1 MIFCIAV
8 FRSRTNTMEFI
19 DLMARAGV
27 TCRPVNTP
35 TAMRVGC
42 GVSARF
48 SCAYKGVAEKIIKNS
63 SLNSF
68 VGFYRVENAR

>member
-19 DLMARAGV
+19 DQMTRAGII
-27 TCRPVNTP
+27 CRPVNTP
-35 TAMRVGC
+35 TAMKVGC

-48 SCAYKGVAEKIIKNS
+48 SCVYKGVAEKIIKNY
-63 SLNSF
+63 SLGTF
-68 VGFYRVENAR
+68 VGFYRV